1 MMRTDGLDTN
11 DSLMTDSDL
20 HLTDELADANVISE
34 REYSSRVSPPLPR
47 RSIPSFHAYV
57 KSLPLEE
64 QARIRQAERAY
75 LDGRKDRV
83 RHEETI
89 FAEQMVGCE
98 DRPAGP
104 SHRVVG
110 R

>member
-20 HLTDELADANVISE
+20 HLTSELATANLELE
-34 REYSSRVSPPLPR
+34 REHSSRVIPSLPSKRTR
-47 RSIPSFHAYV
+47 RIPSFQAYV

-64 QARIRQAERAY
+64 QARIRQAERTY

-89 FAEQMVGCE
+89 FAEQMIGCSDQPE
-98 DRPAGP
+98 HG
-104 SHRVVG
+104 G
-110 R
+110 RK